1 MCEHMGS
8 LDFLD
13 QVLDTLEV
21 LRIYRL
27 SKSTHLTKGHGITII

>member
-13 QVLDTLEV
+13 QVLATLEV
-21 LRIYRL
+21 LGIYYL
-27 SKSTHLTKGHGITII
+27 SKSTHLTKGRGITLI